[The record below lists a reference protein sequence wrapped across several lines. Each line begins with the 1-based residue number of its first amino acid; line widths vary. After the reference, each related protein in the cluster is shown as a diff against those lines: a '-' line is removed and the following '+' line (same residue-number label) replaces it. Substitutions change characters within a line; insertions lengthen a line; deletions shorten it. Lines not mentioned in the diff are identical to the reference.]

1 MEEGGWSTGGRR
13 EGGAREEEEG
23 EDDGEEMEDGEG
35 RGGMPSCCGHLVA
48 QALKTFA
55 SFPQFSKWRTV

>member
-23 EDDGEEMEDGEG
+23 EYDGEEMEDGEG
-35 RGGMPSCCGHLVA
+35 RGGCHLVA
-48 QALKTFA
+48 AILLLKH
-55 SFPQFSKWRTV
+55 